1 MSSFP
6 FYITPSEFDEQV
18 AEHELL
24 LKEDESSMRWSS
36 RNVDEA
42 DRWIRKKWWFAI
54 ISAISFL
61 FIGLGMILDLE
72 MWINLEGLALA
83 TIVSLSVVWWA
94 SYISYAVDDKFDY
107 ILSDKGLALYQT
119 FGEPEWAPQLVK
131 GIGFFGSI
139 ASIILIFIIGPKALV
154 GVGAFMLVSFGLVN
168 RKPHD
173 IHKKVV
179 LSEQFMCS
187 RYNRDRGVICIF
199 SRSDACEPS
208 TKHDDSVFRV
218 LGKSWLYIFPD
229 NDDRFEKVLKL
240 LKDDLSLECI
250 ESNDKSVLFDWE
262 KAPQEFKSFRHQRAH
277 YSMEDAVTK
286 RDHPAP
292 PPKKPR

>member
-83 TIVSLSVVWWA
+83 TIVSLSV
-94 SYISYAVDDKFDY
+94 YATTEGVVRSPSEF
-107 ILSDKGLALYQT
+107 
-119 FGEPEWAPQLVK
+119 
-131 GIGFFGSI
+131 
-139 ASIILIFIIGPKALV
+139 SII
-154 GVGAFMLVSFGLVN
+154 FGLPLSKTATQELVVP
-168 RKPHD
+168 RSIPIIFD
-173 IHKKVV
+173 I
-179 LSEQFMCS
+179 F
-187 RYNRDRGVICIF
+187 
-199 SRSDACEPS
+199 
-208 TKHDDSVFRV
+208 
-218 LGKSWLYIFPD
+218 
-229 NDDRFEKVLKL
+229 
-240 LKDDLSLECI
+240 
-250 ESNDKSVLFDWE
+250 
-262 KAPQEFKSFRHQRAH
+262 
-277 YSMEDAVTK
+277 
-286 RDHPAP
+286 
-292 PPKKPR
+292 